1 MIEIKVSSE
10 REYSVHIGANWREEL
25 LEISR
30 NFAKV
35 LVIAP
40 QHIIDL
46 FELENVLASFPNL
59 FLHSVADGE
68 EQKTLVSIES
78 VWSALAE
85 KQLGRKDAIVAIG
98 GGATTDLAGFA
109 AATWLRGID
118 WFAFPSTLAG
128 AVDAAVGGKTGINS
142 PAGKNLIGSFYS
154 PRAVFI
160 DVSFLATLS
169 DRDFAAGLAEVIKTG
184 FIASEEILTILESC
198 ANLDDARV
206 HVERLIALS
215 VSVKARVVSEDFKEG
230 KLREILNYG
239 HTLGHAIERSEG
251 FTWRHGEA
259 IAVGLV
265 FAAEL
270 SHSLCDLPTA
280 IVDSHRKLLA
290 KFGLPIT
297 YSAEKWDALLEFMRL
312 DKKVR
317 SASLRF
323 IGISEVGRPQWL
335 ENVQDEKLAQT
346 YERISQ

>member
-10 REYSVHIGANWREEL
+10 REYSVHIGISWQEEL
-25 LEISR
+25 LEICRS
-30 NFAKV
+30 FDKV

-40 QHIIDL
+40 KKIVELYEIDQ
-46 FELENVLASFPNL
+46 VAASSSKL
-59 FLHSVADGE
+59 FLHEVADGE
-68 EQKTLVSIES
+68 DQKTLTSLDG
-78 VWSALAE
+78 VWSALA
-85 KQLGRKDAIVAIG
+85 QAQIGRKDAIVAIG
-98 GGATTDLAGFA
+98 GGATTDLSGFA
-109 AATWLRGID
+109 AATWLRGIE

-160 DVSFLATLS
+160 DTSFLSTLS

-184 FIASEEILTILESC
+184 FIASEEILTILDAC
-198 ANLDDARV
+198 ASLEDARV
-206 HVERLIALS
+206 KVERLIALS
-215 VSVKARVVSEDFKEG
+215 VAVKARVVSEDFKEG

-251 FTWRHGEA
+251 YTWRHGEA
-259 IAVGLV
+259 IAIGLV

-270 SHSLCDLPTA
+270 SHSLCDLPA
-280 IVDSHRKLLA
+280 PVVASHRNLLT
-290 KFGLPIT
+290 KFGLPIS
-297 YSAEKWDALLEFMRL
+297 YSAHKWDELLDFMRL
-312 DKKVR
+312 DKKAR

-323 IGISEVGRPQWL
+323 IGISEVGTPQWL
-335 ENVQDEKLAQT
+335 ENLQDDQLALI